1 MQLASVHT
9 INSVATQLNSSLL
22 TLSVIAVLLPAAF
35 HMNVTGSTD
44 SDEGQDI
51 LKVSHGVR
59 LILIFYLCPVQT
71 LLCLGRPYPTL
82 QSVILSSS
90 GCSFTNPSFSLRLL
104 SIFPTLLS
112 CHTIHRRWCSTLYP
126 LSEKEG

>member
-1 MQLASVHT
+1 MQAVFGSLSKDSVQVNIRSIRTRIASLHT
-9 INSVATQLNSSLL
+9 IYSVATQLNSSLL

-59 LILIFYLCPVQT
+59 LMFFCLLVLC
-71 LLCLGRPYPTL
+71 
-82 QSVILSSS
+82 
-90 GCSFTNPSFSLRLL
+90 
-104 SIFPTLLS
+104 
-112 CHTIHRRWCSTLYP
+112 
-126 LSEKEG
+126 